1 MSSEDLERTTYILRN
16 VFPMDCIQYFHWFND
31 DKTRKYSNQPDVIEW
46 SEHKQWFT
54 NSINNPNKK
63 MFMFIQTNPYAAV
76 GQIRFELTDNEWW
89 LNYSIDS
96 SFRGKGLSKLMI
108 TQGVEKLQSDNQIV
122 VFKAQVKPENIA
134 SNKVLTSLGWQ
145 KETDIY
151 ELRKGNLS

>member
-1 MSSEDLERTTYILRN
+1 
-16 VFPMDCIQYFHWFND
+16 
-31 DKTRKYSNQPDVIEW
+31 
-46 SEHKQWFT
+46 
-54 NSINNPNKK
+54 
-63 MFMFIQTNPYAAV
+63 V

-108 TQGVEKLQSDNQIV
+108 TQGVEKLQSDNQIG

-145 KETDIY
+145 KESDIY
-151 ELRKGNLS
+151 ELRKGNPS